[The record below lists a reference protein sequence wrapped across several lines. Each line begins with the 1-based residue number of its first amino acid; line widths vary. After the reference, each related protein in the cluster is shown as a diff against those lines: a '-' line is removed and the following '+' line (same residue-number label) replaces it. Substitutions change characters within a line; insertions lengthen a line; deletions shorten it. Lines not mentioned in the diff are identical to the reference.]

1 MAEHVK
7 FEALTHGNYPQWR
20 QRFEALLVLKKLSAA
35 IEGSGTPAQHK
46 EALAYMRLHVSDEIL
61 LLLDGM
67 DDAKSA
73 WDMLAER
80 ERVGSV
86 AKEMQL
92 RGELSKLQLQPTES
106 IDQYE
111 GRARLIQRS
120 LQAAG
125 VKVPDSELAQYLLNG
140 LTPTYSSVTA
150 VLVETA
156 AALDKQ
162 LDLVGKVLP
171 ALKRR
176 YAQLEVEAEREG
188 GQQGMM
194 TAKAFMMGGGK
205 RTLVCWYCNQSGH
218 TKAECRKRKKDMG
231 NGNVRSLLATVHA
244 L

>member
-1 MAEHVK
+1 MAELVK
-7 FEALTHGNYPQWR
+7 FEPLNHGNYPQWR
-20 QRFEALLVLKKLSAA
+20 QRFEALLVLKRLADV
-35 IEGSGTPAQHK
+35 IEGTGTPAQHQ

-67 DDAKSA
+67 VDAKRA
-73 WDMLAER
+73 LDMLAER

-106 IDQYE
+106 IDEYE
-111 GRARLIQRS
+111 GRGRLIQRR

-125 VKVPDSELAQYLLNG
+125 VKVPDSELAQYMLNG
-140 LTPTYSSVTA
+140 LTPAYSSVTA

-176 YAQLEVEAEREG
+176 FVQLETEVARE
-188 GQQGMM
+188 QQGV
-194 TAKAFMMGGGK
+194 TATALMAHGAK
-205 RTLVCWYCNQSGH
+205 RTMVCWYCNKPGH
-218 TKAECRKRKKDMG
+218 VKAQCKQRMRDNAG
-231 NGNVRSLLATVHA
+231 NERNLLATVTA